1 MSGTHELMQT
11 RGAGFSLV
19 GRDKHTPEDRWALAE
34 LDGFVIGAVADGISD
49 PLGSGL
55 TGGRLAPSGSGAVA
69 DEAVGAFVERAS
81 RLVEGGEQD
90 ARVIVRE
97 AFVAAELAARTLAG
111 ALRSGVGGGA
121 GSAVGVEGGA
131 AFVGAC
137 LDAQGTLAVIK
148 VGDCR
153 ALVPVGQAW
162 RPVTPSDDADRQ
174 GALTAF
180 LGASQ
185 VEAEV
190 VVHRDIERA
199 VLLSDGGWRAG
210 LPAAGGLS
218 QGPFALVRDLVAR
231 ARRAGETDDLTALVL
246 MRTARAARAGALA
259 GVFDRLAPLTFV
271 VAGALFFAA
280 GLVAA
285 TLLGGG
291 P

>member
-1 MSGTHELMQT
+1 MSASIAFTT

-19 GRDKHTPEDRWALAE
+19 GRDKSAPEDRWALAE

-49 PLGSGL
+49 PLGAGKVSGRW
-55 TGGRLAPSGSGAVA
+55 TQSGSGAVA

-81 RLVEGGEQD
+81 RLVEAGASD
-90 ARVIVRE
+90 VAAIVRE
-97 AFVAAELAARTLAG
+97 AFAAAELAARTLAG
-111 ALRSGVGGGA
+111 SLRAGGVG
-121 GSAVGVEGGA
+121 SGA

-137 LDAQGTLAVIK
+137 LDARGELAVIK

-153 ALVPVGQAW
+153 ALVPAGQAW
-162 RPVTPSDDADRQ
+162 RPVTPSDDADRA

-180 LGASQ
+180 LGVAE
-185 VEAEV
+185 VPAEV
-190 VVHRDIERA
+190 VVHRAVERA

-210 LPAAGGLS
+210 LPAPDGLAVE
-218 QGPFALVRDLVAR
+218 PFALVRDLVAR

-246 MRTARAARAGALA
+246 MRVERDVPAGR
-259 GVFDRLAPLTFV
+259 FDRLAPLTFAL
-271 VAGALFFAA
+271 AGALFFAA

-285 TLLGGG
+285 TLIGGG

>member
-1 MSGTHELMQT
+1 MRGLQHT

-19 GRDKHTPEDRWALAE
+19 GRDKCAPEDRWALAE

-49 PLGSGL
+49 PLG
-55 TGGRLAPSGSGAVA
+55 TGRVGGAPSGSGAVA

-81 RLVEGGEQD
+81 RLVESGESD

-111 ALRSGVGGGA
+111 TFRSA
-121 GSAVGVEGGA
+121 GGA

-137 LDAQGTLAVIK
+137 LDARGTLAVIK

-153 ALVPVGQAW
+153 ALVPVGSAW

-180 LGASQ
+180 LGALA
-185 VEAEV
+185 VDAEV
-190 VVHRDIERA
+190 VVHRDISRA
-199 VLLSDGGWRAG
+199 VLLSDGGWRVGMPA
-210 LPAAGGLS
+210 PAAVA
-218 QGPFALVRDLVAR
+218 QTPFALVRDLVAR

-246 MRTARAARAGALA
+246 MREAGDTGGL
-259 GVFDRLAPLTFV
+259 FDRLAPLTFAL
-271 VAGALFFAA
+271 AGALFFAA

-285 TLLGGG
+285 SLLGGA